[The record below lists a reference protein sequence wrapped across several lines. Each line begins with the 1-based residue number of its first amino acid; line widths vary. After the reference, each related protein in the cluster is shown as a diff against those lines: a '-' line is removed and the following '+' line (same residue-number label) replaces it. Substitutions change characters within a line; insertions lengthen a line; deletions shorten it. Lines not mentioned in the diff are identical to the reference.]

1 MMCPEDFDDFF
12 FFLLLKVN
20 LSCMYGVLLTDIF
33 TGGASLPVPITGY
46 KCVAKHLRRTESD
59 MQIRFCKVCTEFSHS
74 ATSLDVDTQLC
85 SAKQALSQ
93 HTNTPKS
100 SCPVCTK
107 RWLETNLN
115 SINNQNTRY
124 KHGNKI
130 KKSRK
135 YDISTKLFLYV
146 YNMLEPKI
154 LQ

>member
-12 FFLLLKVN
+12 VFLLLKVN
-20 LSCMYGVLLTDIF
+20 LSCMYPHWYFHWGCIAACADHR
-33 TGGASLPVPITGY
+33 Y